1 MNKTKSD
8 LYSFSA
14 ITGII
19 TGVILAIL
27 GIILITFMSLMPK
40 PNLVTAGQEAPSSGN
55 NVYDMGQVLVIDKYG
70 YVEYTSSVNEDYYLI
85 AYYTEDGTAHLASLM
100 VSEDK
105 SIFAKMNDYV
115 EDDTAYVGDFYINLC
130 AKAEPLNSIDP
141 ELVQYYND
149 AIATYSDYLTGIE
162 DSHVAL
168 SFYCEGAEA
177 FPAALE
183 EHNSQMSTVKIIGG
197 VIIAVGIIAI
207 VISIF
212 RLNKAK
218 KLKAQMAQ
226 QGVYFNPANQPNV
239 YYNPQMGANPWN
251 NSVPYQQPQNGANQ
265 WNNNS
270 PYQQPQNGVN
280 QWNNNPP
287 YQQPQNGADQWGGS
301 VQYQQPQVNIQ
312 PDSANTNQYYTPPT
326 ENKATYSTNVSEDT
340 AQNNQQ

>member
-27 GIILITFMSLMPK
+27 GIILITFMSLVPK

-70 YVEYTSSVNEDYYLI
+70 YVEDASSVNEDYYLI

-105 SIFAKMNDYV
+105 SIFARMNDYA

-149 AIATYSDYLTGIE
+149 AIAPIQITLQ
-162 DSHVAL
+162 AL
-168 SFYCEGAEA
+168 KILMLLSLFTAKEQKH
-177 FPAALE
+177 FP
-183 EHNSQMSTVKIIGG
+183 
-197 VIIAVGIIAI
+197 
-207 VISIF
+207 
-212 RLNKAK
+212 RL
-218 KLKAQMAQ
+218 LK
-226 QGVYFNPANQPNV
+226 
-239 YYNPQMGANPWN
+239 
-251 NSVPYQQPQNGANQ
+251 
-265 WNNNS
+265 
-270 PYQQPQNGVN
+270 
-280 QWNNNPP
+280 
-287 YQQPQNGADQWGGS
+287 
-301 VQYQQPQVNIQ
+301 
-312 PDSANTNQYYTPPT
+312 NTIHRCLPL
-326 ENKATYSTNVSEDT
+326 K
-340 AQNNQQ
+340 